1 MHPRNGRDF
10 QLLDLPARF
19 TNTMD
24 VERELDGILNCIRPE
39 AGCNGGYDGKDIA
52 IGRKSRRRMIVRE
65 KVEHSVSAMA
75 IHPRYCSMSLKVS
88 RVGTSNN
95 LRLVN

>member
-39 AGCNGGYDGKDIA
+39 ACCNGGYDGKDIA
-52 IGRKSRRRMIVRE
+52 IGCEEPETDDRSGKSR
-65 KVEHSVSAMA
+65 A
-75 IHPRYCSMSLKVS
+75 
-88 RVGTSNN
+88 
-95 LRLVN
+95 